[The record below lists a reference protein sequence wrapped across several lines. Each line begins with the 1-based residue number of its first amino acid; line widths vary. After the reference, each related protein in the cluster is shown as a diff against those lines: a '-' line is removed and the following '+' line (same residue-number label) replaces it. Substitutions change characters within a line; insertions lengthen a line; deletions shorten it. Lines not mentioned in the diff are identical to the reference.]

1 MYLDGVS
8 GTLHVDASGA
18 RSLKWPRG
26 HPERAVHRH
35 TWRRFMV
42 HLVPLVVLL
51 VVAAPSA
58 TTAATPA
65 RADVVTTVA
74 AADAKVNINT
84 ADVKQLMTLQG
95 VGRNLA
101 EKIVQYRD
109 THGPFKK
116 ATDLRKVEGVGDAL
130 WERNRE
136 RVVVK

>member
-1 MYLDGVS
+1 MVQLVS
-8 GTLHVDASGA
+8 
-18 RSLKWPRG
+18 
-26 HPERAVHRH
+26 
-35 TWRRFMV
+35 
-42 HLVPLVVLL
+42 LVVLL
-51 VVAAPSA
+51 LVAVASSGPTSA
-58 TTAATPA
+58 GLA
-65 RADVVTTVA
+65 RADVTTVA

-109 THGPFKK
+109 AHGPFKK
-116 ATDLRKVEGVGDAL
+116 ATDLRKVEGVGDSL